1 MSSIR
6 KIDKQDYSQWLKL
19 WNLYLEFY
27 GHELSEEVKLAT
39 FQRIVYANSGM
50 RAFVYEKDGEIAG
63 IVHFIYHASTWSL
76 GNYCYL
82 QDLYVLESHRNSG
95 IATQLIEAVYRDA
108 EEHNASR
115 VYWLTHESNKTA
127 IKLYE
132 KVADNAGFLQFRK
145 NFKQ

>member
-1 MSSIR
+1 MSGIR
-6 KIDKQDYSQWLKL
+6 KIEKQDYNQWLKL

-27 GHELSEEVKLAT
+27 GNELSNDIKLAT

-50 RAFVYEKDGEIAG
+50 RAFVCEKQGEIVG
-63 IVHFIYHASTWSL
+63 MVHFIYHASTWSL

-82 QDLYVLESHRNSG
+82 QDLYVLESHRNLG

-108 EEHNASR
+108 DENNASR
-115 VYWLTHESNKTA
+115 VYWLTHESNRTA

-132 KVADNAGFLQFRK
+132 KIADNAGFLQFRK
-145 NFKQ
+145 NLKQ